1 MANFEVKSRRTIID
15 KKSGNDK
22 SITEAF
28 FIENCTSWADAEDK
42 MLTYFNS
49 ENEVVAMALSK
60 VMDVVNCPTQ
70 EEKEE
75 RYVYRA
81 VIATIYTDDEG
92 NEKEL
97 KYPVLLWAKDFD
109 NAMTIVNEYIA
120 QGLDDMTLV
129 SLQKTKIVEVI

>member
-81 VIATIYTDDEG
+81 VIATVYTDEDG

-120 QGLDDMTLV
+120 QGLEDMTLV

>member
-28 FIENCTSWADAEDK
+28 FVENCTSWADAEDK
-42 MLTYFNS
+42 MLNYFNS
-49 ENEVVAMALSK
+49 ENEVVAMAISK
-60 VMDVVNCPTQ
+60 VMDVVNYPTQ

-81 VIATIYTDDEG
+81 VIATIYTDDDG

-97 KYPVLLWAKDFD
+97 KYFVLLWAKDFD

-120 QGLDDMTLV
+120 QGLEDMTLV

>member
-1 MANFEVKSRRTIID
+1 MAHFEVKSRRTIID
-15 KKSGNDK
+15 QKSGNDK

-49 ENEVVAMALSK
+49 ENEVVAMAISK

-81 VIATIYTDDEG
+81 VIATIYTDDDG

-97 KYPVLLWAKDFD
+97 KYPVLLWAKGFD

-120 QGLDDMTLV
+120 QGLEDMTLV

>member
-15 KKSGNDK
+15 QKSGNDK

-49 ENEVVAMALSK
+49 ENEVVAMAISK

-81 VIATIYTDDEG
+81 VIATIYTDDDG

-109 NAMTIVNEYIA
+109 NAMTIVNEYIS
-120 QGLDDMTLV
+120 QGLEDMTLV

>member
-22 SITEAF
+22 SVTEAF
-28 FIENCTSWADAEDK
+28 FVENATTFGDAEARV
-42 MLTYFNS
+42 MTYWNC
-49 ENEVVAMALSK
+49 ECEVIAVAISK

-81 VIATIYTDDEG
+81 VIATIYTDDDG

-109 NAMTIVNEYIA
+109 SAMTIVNEYLA
-120 QGLDDMTLV
+120 QGLEDMTLV

>member
-28 FIENCTSWADAEDK
+28 FVENCTSWADAEDK
-42 MLTYFNS
+42 MLAYFNS
-49 ENEVVAMALSK
+49 ENEVVAMAISK

-81 VIATIYTDDEG
+81 VIATIYTDDDG

-120 QGLDDMTLV
+120 QGLEDMTLV

>member
-81 VIATIYTDDEG
+81 VIATIYTDDDG

-109 NAMTIVNEYIA
+109 NAMTIVNEYVA
-120 QGLDDMTLV
+120 QGLEDMTLV